1 MDTCCCPPGV
11 RVPPAGLKVAP
22 TSLLAVQSIFPVDF
36 ASSVKVT
43 VHGPDVPQVVESKP
57 FVLADQI
64 RVGVGGTG
72 VGVSVGVGVGGTG
85 VGVFV
90 GVGVGGT
97 GVGVSVGVG
106 VGGTDVGVT
115 VGVGVDGTGV
125 GVGVGGTGV
134 GVSVGDGDG
143 DGDGDGLTVGSGVGV
158 GSAEGTRMGLQLHDT
173 LTGLAPPV
181 KVKLLFAQP
190 TVMVT
195 VVDWPGERVP
205 LDGLNCVAL
214 ASLDAD
220 HLRLPREPTVSVS
233 VTLHCQAV
241 VSDVQ
246 LFVSKLVGLAINIGC
261 AGVQLHDEVMGFVP
275 PDPEKV
281 KVAAWQDIEEMVTS
295 SDPPGDKVPF
305 GGLKLTPGKLLL
317 ADQVR
322 SP

>member
-1 MDTCCCPPGV
+1 V
-11 RVPPAGLKVAP
+11 EL
-22 TSLLAVQSIFPVDF
+22 

-43 VHGPDVPQVVESKP
+43 VHAPDAPQVVESK
-57 FVLADQI
+57 LLGLTDQS
-64 RVGVGGTG
+64 RALV
-72 VGVSVGVGVGGTG
+72 
-85 VGVFV
+85 
-90 GVGVGGT
+90 
-97 GVGVSVGVG
+97 
-106 VGGTDVGVT
+106 
-115 VGVGVDGTGV
+115 
-125 GVGVGGTGV
+125 
-134 GVSVGDGDG
+134 G

-181 KVKLLFAQP
+181 KVKLLFAQL

-220 HLRLPREPTVSVS
+220 HLRLPREPAVSVS

-246 LFVSKLVGLAINIGC
+246 LFVSKLVGLAINIGG
-261 AGVQLHDEVMGFVP
+261 AGVQLHDEVIGFVP

-295 SDPPGDKVPF
+295 TDPPGDKVPF

>member
-43 VHGPDVPQVVESKP
+43 VHVPDAPQVFESKLLG
-57 FVLADQI
+57 LADQSRI
-64 RVGVGGTG
+64 LV
-72 VGVSVGVGVGGTG
+72 
-85 VGVFV
+85 
-90 GVGVGGT
+90 
-97 GVGVSVGVG
+97 
-106 VGGTDVGVT
+106 
-115 VGVGVDGTGV
+115 
-125 GVGVGGTGV
+125 
-134 GVSVGDGDG
+134 GDG

-158 GSAEGTRMGLQLHDT
+158 GSPEGTRMGLQLHDT
-173 LTGLAPPV
+173 LMGLAPPV
-181 KVKLLFAQP
+181 KVKLLFAQL

-195 VVDWPGERVP
+195 VVDRPGERVP

-220 HLRLPREPTVSVS
+220 HLRLPREPAVSVS

-246 LFVSKLVGLAINIGC
+246 LFVSKLVGLAINIGG

-281 KVAAWQDIEEMVTS
+281 KVAAWQDREEMVTS
-295 SDPPGDKVPF
+295 TDPPGDKVPF

>member
-1 MDTCCCPPGV
+1 MVTCCCPPGV

-43 VHGPDVPQVVESKP
+43 VHGPDGPQAVESKP
-57 FVLADQI
+57 LVLADQI
-64 RVGVGGTG
+64 RVV
-72 VGVSVGVGVGGTG
+72 
-85 VGVFV
+85 
-90 GVGVGGT
+90 
-97 GVGVSVGVG
+97 
-106 VGGTDVGVT
+106 
-115 VGVGVDGTGV
+115 
-125 GVGVGGTGV
+125 
-134 GVSVGDGDG
+134 VGDGDG

-281 KVAAWQDIEEMVTS
+281 KVAARQDIEEMVTS